1 MVDLYYIFIG
11 EYMISREGFKKAI
24 KAIEEQQDLMNKL
37 DDINFMGLATDIAEN
52 GLIDTLIS
60 VLEESFNLY
69 TDPRCGSTLSWWIYE
84 TKEDKSNAIIYVDE
98 DGNEEAIKLDTVD
111 KLYDYLVEEG
121 IRHDRENN

>member
-1 MVDLYYIFIG
+1 MDLYYIFIG

-24 KAIEEQQDLMNKL
+24 KAIEEQQDLMDKL

-69 TDPRCGSTLSWWIYE
+69 TDPSYGSTLSWWIYE
-84 TKEDKSNAIIYVDE
+84 TKDDKSNAIIYDDE
-98 DGNEEAIKLDTVD
+98 EVIKLDTVD
-111 KLYDYLVEEG
+111 KLYDYLIEEG
-121 IRHDRENN
+121 LRHDKENI

>member
-1 MVDLYYIFIG
+1 MKLDLYYIFIG

-24 KAIEEQQDLMNKL
+24 KAIEEQQSLMEKL

-69 TDPRCGSTLSWWIYE
+69 TDPRLGSTLSWWIYE
-84 TKEDKSNAIIYVDE
+84 TKDDKSNAIIYDDE
-98 DGNEEAIKLDTVD
+98 EVIKLDTVD

-121 IRHDRENN
+121 IRHGRENN

>member
-1 MVDLYYIFIG
+1 MKLDLYYIFIG

-24 KAIEEQQDLMNKL
+24 KAIEEQQDLMDKL

-69 TDPRCGSTLSWWIYE
+69 TDPRLGSTLSWWIYE
-84 TKEDKSNAIIYVDE
+84 TKDDKSNAIIYDDE
-98 DGNEEAIKLDTVD
+98 EVIKLDTVD
-111 KLYDYLVEEG
+111 KLYDYLIEEG
-121 IRHDRENN
+121 LRHDKENI